1 MMKLDNH
8 RTLQHRI
15 HELFLSKIAV
25 TLNYRLLWVVRASRK
40 KIAIAKNRE
49 KIAKKS
55 RKNREKIAKKSRK
68 KREKIA
74 KNGDRSTERTLT
86 TKSYFKPLMFKRSH
100 DSPMYVDSQSS

>member
-1 MMKLDNH
+1 MKLDNH

-55 RKNREKIAKKSRK
+55 RKNREKIAKKTRK
-68 KREKIA
+68 NREKWRSQHR
-74 KNGDRSTERTLT
+74 KNANHQKL
-86 TKSYFKPLMFKRSH
+86 FQA
-100 DSPMYVDSQSS
+100 VDV